1 MGIKTRPSVAET
13 AMIRQLW
20 ATANGSLP
28 THGRHPHSAPIVK
41 TKLKPAKTSYSVYLA
56 GELFDLK
63 HLIGNAYLAESIYE
77 KSHGKFLC
85 HLPQDFE
92 LRGLNPQVIRDQDI
106 EALYTADLAI
116 FNFDGTELDSG
127 TVIEFMLAKFA
138 DIPAVLLRTDL
149 RAAGDQGSA
158 RRDPWNLMASFFPR
172 TEVVRLNSLIDYR
185 VLQQKRH
192 RKPVEDITRLAAQHA
207 SATAGMISDRVATR
221 VVQAL
226 NKLVLTPP
234 VMTPNL
240 REAVYEWLAVMP
252 GLRGK
257 KKELKAK
264 LADLLQQKTARGLL

>member
-1 MGIKTRPSVAET
+1 MCGCLS
-13 AMIRQLW
+13 IRLTSSQRES
-20 ATANGSLP
+20 SLP
-28 THGRHPHSAPIVK
+28 HPAPIVK
-41 TKLKPAKTSYSVYLA
+41 AKLKPAKKSYSVYLA

-63 HLIGNAYLAESIYE
+63 HLIGNAYLGESIYE

-106 EALYTADLAI
+106 EALYAADLAI

-149 RAAGDQGSA
+149 RAAGDQGTA
-158 RRDPWNLMASFFPR
+158 RRDPWNLMASFYPR
-172 TEVVRLNSLIDYR
+172 TEVVRMDSLIDYR

-192 RKPVEDITRLAAQHA
+192 PKTVDDITRLAAQHS
-207 SATAGMISDRVATR
+207 SAAAGMISDRVATK

-226 NKLVLTPP
+226 NSLLKTPP
-234 VMTPNL
+234 VMTAAM
-240 REAVYEWLAVMP
+240 RESVYDWLAVMP
-252 GLRGK
+252 GLQGK

-264 LADLLQQKTARGLL
+264 LAALLEQKINRGLL

>member
-1 MGIKTRPSVAET
+1 
-13 AMIRQLW
+13 
-20 ATANGSLP
+20 
-28 THGRHPHSAPIVK
+28 VK
-41 TKLKPAKTSYSVYLA
+41 AKLKPAKVSYSVYLA

-63 HLIGNAYLAESIYE
+63 HLVGNAYLAESIYE

-85 HLPQDFE
+85 QLPQDFE
-92 LRGLNPQVIRDQDI
+92 PRGLNPHVIRDQDI
-106 EALYTADLAI
+106 KALYSADLAI

-149 RAAGDQGSA
+149 RAAGDQGTA

-192 RKPVEDITRLAAQHA
+192 RQPIGDITRLAAQHA
-207 SATAGMISDRVATR
+207 SATAGIISDRVATK

-226 NKLVLTPP
+226 NKLLTTPP

-240 REAVYEWLAVMP
+240 RENVYEWLAVMP
-252 GLRGK
+252 GLKGK
-257 KKELKAK
+257 SKDLKQR
-264 LADLLQQKTARGLL
+264 LAALLAQKTARNLL